1 MKGLYPIMVF
11 LFMVICFLITI
22 NEYNTLTVLEIV
34 ILGIATSFMGIIP
47 IINILKGIYYDKK
60 E

>member
-1 MKGLYPIMVF
+1 MKGLHPIMVF
-11 LFMVICFLITI
+11 VFMVICFLITI

-47 IINILKGIYYDKK
+47 IINILKGIYYNKK